1 MKKLNKKQKL
11 IILISIITIIVIIGI
26 IIGANIMRTNIANG
40 NFNSS
45 NGSSNN
51 GNLLPEYIKKGITL
65 GGVTG
70 TLESL
75 DTSDATATA
84 EDISWGK
91 TAYVKGEK
99 ITGTYLTL
107 GMLEIGDYVAYTPDS
122 AGTYTKLT
130 QANTGSSNTS
140 DDSIAQEDLNWR
152 VLSINDDGTVD
163 LISDTTTSQSIYL
176 QGSTGYNNGVYLLN
190 DVAASLYSNKS
201 LGVTARS
208 LTIEDIEKGMNETGL
223 NWVHTYSNNLAA
235 WGKTYTYP
243 IYRYYPNLYAQE
255 NGSGIDLATTAD
267 PNSAVKEDGIGQSNS
282 YYTEPTSET
291 STQAN
296 SSLTVTQTYYS
307 RSMNSSY
314 YKNSTFYNLVHS
326 GNAYWLAS
334 RYVDTSSSRANFGL
348 RRVTGSYLS
357 GYYLFSSRN
366 STYHDYYRLR
376 AVVSLKSNI
385 RLGSGDGSFDT
396 PYQFAD

>member
-208 LTIEDIEKGMNETGL
+208 LTIEDIEKGMNESGL
-223 NWVHTYSNNLAA
+223 DYVHSYNGYKTVGETA
-235 WGKTYTYP
+235 TYTSAS
-243 IYRYYPNLYAQE
+243 YRYYPNLYAQE
-255 NGSGIDLATTAD
+255 NGSGIDTDTI
-267 PNSAVKEDGIGQSNS
+267 KTDGIKQSDN
-282 YYTEPTSET
+282 YYDSPTTET
-291 STQAN
+291 SSHAN
-296 SSLTVTQTYYS
+296 SSLTVTQTYYY

-326 GNAYWLAS
+326 GNIYWLAS
-334 RYVDTSSSRANFGL
+334 RYVGTGSNNALFGL
-348 RRVTGSYLS
+348 RRVNGSYL
-357 GYYLFSSRN
+357 GGNDLFASSN
-366 STYHDYYRLR
+366 NAYFNNFRLR

-385 RLGSGDGSFDT
+385 RLGAGDGKET
-396 PYQFAD
+396 PYEIIK